1 MGIRTRIPHRTEKN
15 ECIIDIWVFF
25 FITYAFL
32 GSLYILTSVEVN
44 PTFVQKMSYLIL
56 IGLSGMFLGLFM
68 SPAVGGVKF
77 VLVEKGLLG
86 ERGIGKE
93 EFVLFGILFIGLF
106 IQFFVLFYLR
116 ISLFASIYSEKI
128 QKIIFYTSAS
138 VYEEFL
144 FTFWFYRLVSF
155 MEKSISPFKFPIGSI
170 LTTGLIFALFHSYV
184 YGGMI
189 QALLIVFILRI
200 LFQTG
205 YELTNR
211 LSIPIILHFIQ
222 NFSIP

>member
-1 MGIRTRIPHRTEKN
+1 MGIRARVPHRMEKN

-32 GSLYILTSVEVN
+32 GSLYILTNVEVN

-68 SPAVGGVKF
+68 SPAVGGIKF
-77 VLVEKGLLG
+77 VLYEKGLLG

-93 EFVLFGILFIGLF
+93 EFVLFGILFIGLVIQIF
-106 IQFFVLFYLR
+106 ILFYLR
-116 ISLFASIYSEKI
+116 ISLFATIYSEKI

-155 MEKSISPFKFPIGSI
+155 MEKSISPLRFPIGSI